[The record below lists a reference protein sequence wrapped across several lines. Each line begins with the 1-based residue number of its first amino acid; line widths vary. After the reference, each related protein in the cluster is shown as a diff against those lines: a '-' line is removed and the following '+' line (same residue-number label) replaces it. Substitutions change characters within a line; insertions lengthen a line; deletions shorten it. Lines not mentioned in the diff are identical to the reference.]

1 MRSLISRAMLAT
13 VAAMILGCS
22 SSSTPTK
29 SAAHTDKAADIKA
42 CVMQSGGHDVLWLEV
57 PADTEC
63 VPKDGSLLLSSQHRT
78 VEFWLVN
85 GAKTVDE
92 AIGRVPEQIK
102 DEFKNLKVTESLD
115 LTVAGTPAKRQQG
128 SGEEADDGDPGKA
141 DVIVFKIGEH
151 IFVVCTHGEALNAP
165 AQEWMLTLAQAAK
178 ES

>member
-1 MRSLISRAMLAT
+1 MRTYISRAMLAT

-29 SAAHTDKAADIKA
+29 SAAHSDKAEDTKA
-42 CVMQSGGHDVLWLEV
+42 CVMQSGGHDVLRLEV

-63 VPKDGSLLLSSQHRT
+63 VPNDGSLILSSQHRT

-92 AIGRVPEQIK
+92 AIVGVPEQIK
-102 DEFKNLKVTESLD
+102 DEFKNLKVTEISD
-115 LTVAGTPAKRQQG
+115 LTVAGTPAKRRQG

-141 DVIVFKIGEH
+141 DVIVFKLGQN
-151 IFVVCTHGEALNAP
+151 IFVACAHGEAINPA
-165 AQEWMLTLAQAAK
+165 AQEWMLALVQAAK
-178 ES
+178 GS